1 MHVYGTYTV
10 HFNIILSSGLW
21 FSNSRFFFC
30 SRFPVFCKH
39 VTVSAYLK
47 ISVNTIGLCSAT
59 SANTAT
65 LKLGVLKNCSSEFA

>member
-1 MHVYGTYTV
+1 MEHIQ
-10 HFNIILSSGLW
+10 FISISSYLLVFG
-21 FSNSRFFFC
+21 SQTRVFFFC